1 MPPEVKDKAKVEE
14 WQPSALFVPAVE
26 IAGMTDVGR
35 LRKRNED
42 AIDWDVRLGLAMVAD
57 GMGGSQGGHVASRT
71 ALQSIKDDLRRALAD
86 AGRPGSRAHTQQ
98 VRGALVVELVRRANQ
113 GVRKSAARDNRLHGM
128 GTTLVMALVGPSF
141 LTVAHVGDSRLYRV
155 REAAVERLTDDH
167 SMVQELVD
175 RGQMNASQAA
185 RSRHRNVIT
194 RAIGKAQDV
203 AVDVA
208 HHPIA
213 PGDVFM
219 LCSDGL
225 TNMLSDSALAAALA
239 AHTHD
244 LDAATLNAVQA
255 ANERGGRDNVSIVLL
270 RVLDKHHE

>member
-1 MPPEVKDKAKVEE
+1 MPPEVKVKSEVGER
-14 WQPSALFVPAVE
+14 QPSAMFVPAVE
-26 IAGMTDVGR
+26 IAGVSDVGR

-57 GMGGSQGGHVASRT
+57 GMGGSQGGDVASRT

-86 AGRPGSRAHTQQ
+86 ASRPGSRAHTQE

-128 GTTLVMALVGPSF
+128 GTTLVMALVGPDF

-155 REAAVERLTDDH
+155 REVAVERLTDDH
-167 SMVQELVD
+167 SMVQEMVD

-194 RAIGKAQDV
+194 RAIGKSQDV
-203 AVDVA
+203 TVDVA
-208 HHPIA
+208 HHPIV

-225 TNMLSDSALAAALA
+225 TNMLSDRALAAALA
-239 AHTHD
+239 EHPFD
-244 LDAATLNAVQA
+244 LDAAARNAVRK
-255 ANERGGRDNVSIVLL
+255 ANECGGRDNISIVLI
-270 RVLDKHHE
+270 RVLEKHHE